1 MNIRRILYLLLLSML
16 TLSLLANWYFYSQLN
31 STDEGIAVLE
41 NDKQVV
47 KEECELLK
55 RDLDLATANIK
66 ALKHPHNKPTLLTG
80 SSPDYT
86 NASATVFWN
95 STTKAVYVDAA
106 ALPPQPGDKQYQL
119 WAVNKGGY
127 KSLGVFNRQPDKEI
141 LYRAINT
148 EKPEAFAISL
158 ELPRGSET
166 PTLICVSGKTSN

>member
-1 MNIRRILYLLLLSML
+1 MNIRSWSYILLLVI
-16 TLSLLANWYFYSQLN
+16 LSLSLIANLYFFTQLN
-31 STDEGIAVLE
+31 NTDEGIAVLE

-66 ALKHPHNKPTLLTG
+66 ALKHPANQAFQLTG
-80 SSPDYT
+80 SSPDFT
-86 NASATVFWN
+86 NASATIFWN

-106 ALPPQPGDKQYQL
+106 ALPPQPGDKEYQL
-119 WAVNKGGY
+119 WAVNKGVY

-148 EKPEAFAISL
+148 EKPDAFAVSL
-158 ELPRGSET
+158 ELPPGSET
-166 PTLICVSGKTSN
+166 PTLLCASGKTGN